1 MIQPISRGLKFRANF
16 CSNAIW
22 VELNFKTN
30 RFRGRIYPAE
40 VFCKNTVMTDR
51 SFFQKNLLRWHAGHR
66 RPMPWKGERDP
77 YKIWLSEIILQQTR
91 VEQGLPYYEKFVA
104 AYPRVQQLAD
114 APLDEVLKLW
124 EGLGYYSRAR
134 NLHTTARYVA
144 QTLSGQFPDNYA
156 GLRALKGVGDYT
168 AAAIASFAYD
178 LPHAVLD
185 GNVYRVLARYFGI
198 GEAID
203 TSSGKKIFEALAQD
217 LLDAKQ
223 PGAYNQAI
231 MDFGA
236 GQCTPRQPACSA
248 CPLAPRCQALLC
260 GRVEALPYKS
270 KTTGKKPRF
279 FAYAVFYQHD
289 RVWVQRRNADDIWKN
304 LYEFPLL
311 ELPAAPADTGEL
323 PAQLLDHFFPGG
335 APSGIA
341 LRGISKAYRQTLSHR
356 IITAV
361 FCEFDLPVE
370 LEVADLQHNDFK
382 NFLCVEQFKLK
393 KILAVPRIVDWFWQ
407 EKDVTLRL
415 I

>member
-1 MIQPISRGLKFRANF
+1 MDDQ
-16 CSNAIW
+16 
-22 VELNFKTN
+22 V
-30 RFRGRIYPAE
+30 
-40 VFCKNTVMTDR
+40 
-51 SFFQKNLLRWHAGHR
+51 FFQKNLLRWHAGHR

-104 AYPRVQQLAD
+104 AYPTVKELAA
-114 APLDEVLKLW
+114 APLDEVLKNW

-134 NLHTTARYVA
+134 NLHATACHIA
-144 QTLSGQFPDNYA
+144 LKLDGKFPDTYA
-156 GLRALKGVGDYT
+156 DIRALKGVGDYT
-168 AAAIASFAYD
+168 AAAIASFAYE

-203 TSSGKKIFEALAQD
+203 STAGKKIFSALAQE
-217 LLDAKQ
+217 LLDPTQ

-236 GQCTPRQPACSA
+236 GQCTPRQAACST
-248 CPLAPRCQALLC
+248 CPLSSRCQAFLTKQ
-260 GRVEALPYKS
+260 VDNLPYKS
-270 KTTGKKPRF
+270 KTTDKKPRF
-279 FAYAVFYQHD
+279 FAYAVFYLKD
-289 RVWVQRRNADDIWKN
+289 RVWVRQRSADDIWKN

-311 ELPAAPADTGEL
+311 ELATAPADTRDL
-323 PAQLLDHFFPGG
+323 PDQLLAHFFPNG
-335 APSGIA
+335 APAGTA
-341 LRGISKAYRQTLSHR
+341 LRAVSKAYRQTLSHR

-361 FCEFDLPVE
+361 FCEFDLPGNLQITD
-370 LEVADLQHNDFK
+370 LEQIGLE
-382 NFLCVEQFKLK
+382 NFDCVEQFKLK
-393 KILAVPRIVDWFWQ
+393 KILALPRIVDWFWQ